1 VTTSSSS
8 VTSEDLLRELAPLT
22 PSPRRWCMGHGQ
34 DSSYWKRSTPMSS
47 WPATIGLDAVR
58 GHPFEMAVAG
68 RQQSDTIW
76 RQRLDDE
83 HSGAELSDDQGR
95 PTLHAGKPEIL
106 SQ

>member
-1 VTTSSSS
+1 MVHGPRAGL
-8 VTSEDLLRELAPLT
+8 ELLEALDTNEQLA
-22 PSPRRWCMGHGQ
+22 GH
-34 DSSYWKRSTPMSS
+34 YR
-47 WPATIGLDAVR
+47 LDAVR